1 MTRDTSIIST
11 FRNFF
16 ESVPPED
23 INLMH
28 RRMTML
34 RLDVDAWLDNEP
46 AMLADM
52 QQFCSACA
60 SRGRC
65 AYDLMLQLD
74 EPTWRDWR
82 DYCPNAA
89 RLRTLVALQGFL
101 MKNLTIDRAIE
112 RLGDH
117 PQVAPIETS

>member
-1 MTRDTSIIST
+1 MSM

-16 ESVPPED
+16 ESAPPDEID
-23 INLMH
+23 VLR

-34 RLDVDAWLDNEP
+34 RLDVDAWPAAEP

-52 QQFCSACA
+52 QQSCAACA
-60 SRGRC
+60 SRSRC
-65 AYDLMLQLD
+65 AYDLLLELD

-101 MKNLTIDRAIE
+101 KKNLTIDRAIE

-117 PQVAPIETS
+117 PQVAPIETD